1 MLFLCIKT
9 PVPYLIYLLKLRFL
23 SMALNRFFLFFLG
36 IPESVLLYLTYLLGW
51 KI

>member
-9 PVPYLIYLLKLRFL
+9 SVSYFIYPLKLRFL
-23 SMALNRFFLFFLG
+23 SMALNLFFLFFLG
-36 IPESVLLYLTYLLGW
+36 IPQSVLLYLAYILDW